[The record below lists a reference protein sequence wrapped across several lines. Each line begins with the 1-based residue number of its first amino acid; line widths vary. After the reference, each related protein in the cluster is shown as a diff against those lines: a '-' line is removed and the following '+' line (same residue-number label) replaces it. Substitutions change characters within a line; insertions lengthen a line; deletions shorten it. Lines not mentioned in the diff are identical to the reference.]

1 MNNGWVKLH
10 RSFID
15 WEWYKDR
22 NTKDLFI
29 HLILRANH
37 TDARWQGILIRRGQ
51 LITSYQHLSQELSGK
66 ESSLSVRQVRTAI
79 NKLKS
84 TGELTCNPT
93 NKYTVITVNNYDLYQ
108 SVDTQEVS
116 QMTSKRQAD
125 DKQMTTNKNDKNEK
139 NEKETNTST
148 VTEVTGVGIANEFK
162 TYIQEYN
169 GLMEKR
175 FQPLPALLAKYKAR
189 RKTFSKQ
196 EIYDATLNLYRSP
209 YHMGDNDRGT
219 FYATPDFILRSDSQ
233 IDKWKDANNTKGVS

>member
-1 MNNGWVKLH
+1 MFSSRKYGW
-10 RSFID
+10 
-15 WEWYKDR
+15 
-22 NTKDLFI
+22 
-29 HLILRANH
+29 
-37 TDARWQGILIRRGQ
+37 
-51 LITSYQHLSQELSGK
+51 
-66 ESSLSVRQVRTAI
+66 
-79 NKLKS
+79 
-84 TGELTCNPT
+84 
-93 NKYTVITVNNYDLYQ
+93 
-108 SVDTQEVS
+108 
-116 QMTSKRQAD
+116 
-125 DKQMTTNKNDKNEK
+125 NEK

-209 YHMGDNDRGT
+209 YHMGDNERGT

-233 IDKWKDANNTKGVS
+233 IDKWKDSNNVKGVG